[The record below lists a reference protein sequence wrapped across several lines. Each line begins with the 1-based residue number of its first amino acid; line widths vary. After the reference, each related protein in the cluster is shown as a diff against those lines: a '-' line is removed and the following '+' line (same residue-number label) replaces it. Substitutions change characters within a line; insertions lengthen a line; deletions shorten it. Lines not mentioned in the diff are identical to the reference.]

1 MKSKLRVREV
11 QVQLSP
17 SMPLAGNAEEALETA
32 AISAAIDVRLHPLLE
47 KESVIQPT
55 INAVD
60 PSNTESALVADAV
73 EKGKGELVE
82 GASRNFLEEA
92 EQSILSRV
100 SRPEELSDM
109 AKLIMSTRAQEG
121 SETSNAPNFSPSEPG
136 GTAMPSEHTP
146 TRKPSPEQT

>member
-11 QVQLSP
+11 TVQLSP
-17 SMPLAGNAEEALETA
+17 SMPLASNTEEALETA
-32 AISAAIDVRLHPLLE
+32 AISAAIDVRLHPLID
-47 KESVIQPT
+47 KESTIQPT

-60 PSNTESALVADAV
+60 PNSTESALVADAV
-73 EKGKGELVE
+73 RKGKGELVE
-82 GASRNFLEEA
+82 GASHNYLEEA

-121 SETSNAPNFSPSEPG
+121 LETSPAP
-136 GTAMPSEHTP
+136 
-146 TRKPSPEQT
+146 